1 MCRNL
6 NQHEVDML
14 AVASLEK
21 RISFFAVVALSWLL
35 HSLSTPASALAYPV
49 SFDFP
54 DAQNHLLPVP
64 DQELEVARFDGAMA
78 SEKLFPAPSQSVI
91 ALEKYRAPSE
101 LVVLRE
107 VGLDTSPQVD
117 AAIAKAMAWLRREL
131 TSAEREVFSETCD
144 QKFSVVSKTLQ
155 LTTEAL
161 ACVPWAIEKL
171 DQIVGKRSGG
181 KRGKASTRGRVKSES
196 QWREELKDVDYY
208 SAFWR
213 LDPQNIQEL
222 KKEALIA
229 KRVGKDCRYRGS
241 LAAMIA
247 RAEAFFPDS
256 AAYEVVEKLYPDYFH
271 CGEPNDEGFERTH
284 LRTGLMRLMLG
295 DPVKAKQSFLLASY
309 AEDADEEF
317 RSLFWLGV
325 VEENSSVRP
334 PGQVGNEFWD
344 QLRARYPLTIHAVV
358 AGHSVGQDPLSNA
371 VTSKESIVTRR
382 VGLAWSEFNLAAF
395 FFELLIARKEA
406 SHLADFARFAARIVD
421 APNPEAMLFL
431 SKCFDTARLYR
442 TAIGKISRYLR
453 DTQSQGLTLETMNI
467 LFPRA
472 YTDQILDSAGSV
484 DPVIVLSLIRQ
495 ESAFDPM
502 ARSVADARGL
512 MQLLPSTAARWLA
525 NARQEL
531 YDPSANVR
539 TGVKYMET
547 LFKRYD
553 GNVEHVLAAYNAGL
567 RNLDKWR
574 QRFPEANT
582 LMFMDLI
589 PFRETRT
596 YVAIILRNAYWYGRL
611 MALQQDEVADILVRK
626 SSEAKWRSSTIHNL
640 LSIAW
645 SKGRRKEERKSAL
658 SQLYALPSSEISP
671 RSE

>member
-1 MCRNL
+1 
-6 NQHEVDML
+6 ML
-14 AVASLEK
+14 AVAYLDKKFSLKKVVAFAYLGHILLVSTPVFAFPVAFDSPDAQSFPDSSPDQEVEVARSGRAGIPEIHSLGTSQLVVSLEK
-21 RISFFAVVALSWLL
+21 
-35 HSLSTPASALAYPV
+35 Y
-49 SFDFP
+49 
-54 DAQNHLLPVP
+54 
-64 DQELEVARFDGAMA
+64 
-78 SEKLFPAPSQSVI
+78 K
-91 ALEKYRAPSE
+91 APSE
-101 LVVLRE
+101 LVILRE
-107 VGLDTSPQVD
+107 VGLDASPQVD
-117 AAIAKAMAWLRREL
+117 AAVEKAMSWMRREL
-131 TSAEREVFSETCD
+131 TSSEREAFAEVCD
-144 QKFSVVSKTLQ
+144 QKFSSVSKSLQ
-155 LTTEAL
+155 LSVEAL

-171 DQIVGKRSGG
+171 DMVVSSRTSER
-181 KRGKASTRGRVKSES
+181 RGKTSLRGRVRNESE
-196 QWREELKDVDYY
+196 WRDELRDVDYY
-208 SAFWR
+208 TAFWR
-213 LDPQNIQEL
+213 LDPQNPEEL
-222 KKEALIA
+222 KKESLVA
-229 KRVGKDCRYRGS
+229 KQFAKDCRYRGS
-241 LAAMIA
+241 IAAIIA
-247 RAEAFFPDS
+247 RAEAFFPERT
-256 AAYEVVEKLYPDYFH
+256 AYEVVDNLYPDYFQ
-271 CGEPNDEGFERTH
+271 CGEPDDEGFERTH
-284 LRTGLMRLMLG
+284 LRTGLIKLMQG
-295 DPVKAKQSFLLASY
+295 DSAKAKQSFLLASY
-309 AEDADEEF
+309 AENAEEEF

-325 VEENSSVRP
+325 IEENSSTRAA
-334 PGQVGNEFWD
+334 GQLGNEYWD
-344 QLRARYPLTIHAVV
+344 QLRERYPLTIHAVV
-358 AGHSVGQDPLSNA
+358 AGHSIGQDPLSNA
-371 VTSKESIVTRR
+371 VSSKESIVARR
-382 VGLAWSEFNLAAF
+382 VGLSWSEYNLAAF

-453 DTQSQGLTLETMNI
+453 DTQSQGLTLETMNL

-512 MQLLPSTAARWLA
+512 MQLLPSTAGRWLA
-525 NARQEL
+525 NAKQEL

-547 LFKRYD
+547 LFRRYD

-611 MALQQDEVADILVRK
+611 MALQQDETANVLVQK
-626 SSEAKWRSSTIHNL
+626 SSQAKWRSNTIHNL

-645 SKGRRKEERKSAL
+645 SKGRGKDAQKSSL
-658 SQLYALPSSEISP
+658 SQLYALPLSENAP

>member
-1 MCRNL
+1 
-6 NQHEVDML
+6 ML

-21 RISFFAVVALSWLL
+21 RTIQKAIVAMTCVAPWVFC
-35 HSLSTPASALAYPV
+35 AESAQAHPV
-49 SFDFP
+49 AFDFP
-54 DAQNHLLPVP
+54 DAQSQALPVAE
-64 DQELEVARFDGAMA
+64 QEQEIARVERATVPESIPVG
-78 SEKLFPAPSQSVI
+78 STQQLI

-101 LVVLRE
+101 LVILRE
-107 VGLDTSPQVD
+107 VGLEASPQVD
-117 AAIAKAMAWLRREL
+117 AAVTKAMSWLKREL
-131 TSAEREVFSETCD
+131 TSAERDAFSQTCE
-144 QKFSVVSKTLQ
+144 QNFALVSKTLQ
-155 LTTEAL
+155 MSTEAL

-171 DQIVGKRSGG
+171 DQAVSQGSGEP
-181 KRGKASTRGRVKSES
+181 RGKSTSRGRVRTENE
-196 QWREELKDVDYY
+196 WREELRDSDYY
-208 SAFWR
+208 TSFWR
-213 LDPQNIQEL
+213 LDPQNIEEL
-222 KKEALIA
+222 KKETLLAQTFSQ
-229 KRVGKDCRYRGS
+229 DCRYRGAI
-241 LAAMIA
+241 AAMIA
-247 RAEAFFPDS
+247 RAEAFFPHS
-256 AAYEVVEKLYPDYFH
+256 AAYEVIDRLYPAYFK
-271 CGEPNDEGFERTH
+271 CGEPNDAGFERTH
-284 LRTGLMRLMLG
+284 LRTGLVRLMQGESAL
-295 DPVKAKQSFLLASY
+295 AKQSFLLSSY
-309 AEDADEEF
+309 AEDPDEEF

-325 VEENSSVRP
+325 IEENNPSRAV
-334 PGQVGNEFWD
+334 GQVGNEYWE
-344 QLRARYPLTIHAVV
+344 QLRTRYPLTIHAVV
-358 AGHSVGQDPLSNA
+358 AGHSIGQDPLSSA
-371 VTSKESIVTRR
+371 VSSKESIVARR
-382 VGLAWSEFNLAAF
+382 VGLAWSEYNLTAF

-453 DTQSQGLTLETMNI
+453 DTQSQGLTLETMNL

-472 YTDQILDSAGSV
+472 YTEQILDSAGNV

-611 MALQQDEVADILVRK
+611 MALQQDETADVLVRK
-626 SSEAKWRSSTIHNL
+626 SSQAKWRSNTIHNL

-645 SKGRRKEERKSAL
+645 SNGRGKESRKSAL
-658 SQLYALPSSEISP
+658 TQLYAVPNLEGVSRNE
-671 RSE
+671 

>member
-1 MCRNL
+1 
-6 NQHEVDML
+6 ML
-14 AVASLEK
+14 VVAYLEK
-21 RISFFAVVALSWLL
+21 RFLLKVVAVCSCLVHGILSPVPA
-35 HSLSTPASALAYPV
+35 LSYQVA
-49 SFDFP
+49 FDFP
-54 DAQNHLLPVP
+54 DAQNFPNP
-64 DQELEVARFDGAMA
+64 APEQEREVARIGLM
-78 SEKLFPAPSQSVI
+78 SKPEPQYTSSSQLVI
-91 ALEKYRAPSE
+91 ALEKYKAPSE
-101 LVVLRE
+101 LVILRE

-117 AAIAKAMAWLRREL
+117 AAVTKAMSWLRREM
-131 TSAEREVFSETCD
+131 TSAEREDFSEMCD
-144 QKFSVVSKTLQ
+144 QKFTSVSKSML
-155 LTTEAL
+155 LTTDAL
-161 ACVPWAIEKL
+161 ACVPWAMEKL
-171 DQIVGKRSGG
+171 DQVVGHGAGERRGRS
-181 KRGKASTRGRVKSES
+181 SLRGRVKSES
-196 QWREELKDVDYY
+196 EWREELKDVDYY
-208 SAFWR
+208 TAFWR
-213 LDPQNIQEL
+213 LDPQNLDEL
-222 KKEALIA
+222 KREALIA
-229 KRVGKDCRYRGS
+229 KKVAKDCRYRGS
-241 LAAMIA
+241 VAAIIA

-256 AAYEVVEKLYPDYFH
+256 DAYDVVDKLYPNYFH
-271 CGEPNDEGFERTH
+271 CGEPNDDGFERTH
-284 LRTGLMRLMLG
+284 LRTGLLLLMRG
-295 DPVKAKQSFLLASY
+295 DPIKAKQSFLLASF
-309 AEDADEEF
+309 AENAEEEF

-325 VEENSSVRP
+325 IEENSSTRP
-334 PGQVGNEFWD
+334 PEQVGNEFWD

-371 VTSKESIVTRR
+371 VSSKESIVARR

-406 SHLADFARFAARIVD
+406 SHLSDFARFAARIVD

-453 DTQSQGLTLETMNI
+453 DTQSQGLTLETMNL

-512 MQLLPSTAARWLA
+512 MQLLPSTAGRWLA

-567 RNLDKWR
+567 RNLDKWK

-611 MALQQDEVADILVRK
+611 MALQQDEVADVLVRK
-626 SSEAKWRSSTIHNL
+626 SSQAKWRSSTIHNL

-645 SKGRRKEERKSAL
+645 SKGQGKEFQKSSL
-658 SQLYALPSSEISP
+658 SQLYALPSPDLVP

>member
-1 MCRNL
+1 
-6 NQHEVDML
+6 ML

-21 RISFFAVVALSWLL
+21 HTVKKAILALMCVAPWVLC
-35 HSLSTPASALAYPV
+35 TESAQGYPV
-49 SFDFP
+49 AFDFP
-54 DAQNHLLPVP
+54 DAQSQALRAAK
-64 DQELEVARFDGAMA
+64 QEREMTRIEPAIMPESIHMRSAQQSIVLEQYKV
-78 SEKLFPAPSQSVI
+78 
-91 ALEKYRAPSE
+91 PSE
-101 LVVLRE
+101 SVVLRE
-107 VGLDTSPQVD
+107 VGLDVSPQVD
-117 AAIAKAMAWLRREL
+117 AAVLKAMSWLKKEL
-131 TSAEREVFSETCD
+131 SSAERDAFSQTCE
-144 QKFSVVSKTLQ
+144 QNFALVSKTLQ
-155 LTTEAL
+155 MSTEAL

-171 DQIVGKRSGG
+171 DQAVSQGSGERSG
-181 KRGKASTRGRVKSES
+181 KSTARGRVRTENE
-196 QWREELKDVDYY
+196 WREELRDSDYY
-208 SAFWR
+208 TSFWR
-213 LDPQNIQEL
+213 LDPQNLEEL
-222 KKEALIA
+222 KEEFLVAQKFSN
-229 KRVGKDCRYRGS
+229 DCRYRS
-241 LAAMIA
+241 AVSAMIA
-247 RAEAFFPDS
+247 RAEAFFPHS
-256 AAYEVVEKLYPDYFH
+256 TAYEVIDSLYPDYFK
-271 CGEPNDEGFERTH
+271 CAEPNDAGFERTH
-284 LRTGLMRLMLG
+284 LRIGLVRLMQG
-295 DPVKAKQSFLLASY
+295 ESAQAKQSLLLSSF
-309 AEDADEEF
+309 AEDPDEEF

-325 VEENSSVRP
+325 IEENNPSRP
-334 PGQVGNEFWD
+334 VGQVGNEYWD
-344 QLRARYPLTIHAVV
+344 RLRTRYPLTIHAVV
-358 AGHSVGQDPLSNA
+358 ADHSIGQDPLSSALSNKA
-371 VTSKESIVTRR
+371 SIVARR
-382 VGLAWSEFNLAAF
+382 VGLAWSEFNLTAF

-406 SHLADFARFAARIVD
+406 SHLANFARFAARIVD
-421 APNPEAMLFL
+421 APDPEAMLFL

-442 TAIGKISRYLR
+442 IAIGKISRYLR
-453 DTQSQGLTLETMNI
+453 DTQSQGLTLETMNL

-472 YTDQILDSAGSV
+472 YTEQILDSAGNV

-611 MALQQDEVADILVRK
+611 MALQQDETADVLVRK
-626 SSEAKWRSSTIHNL
+626 SAQAKWRSDTIHNL

-645 SKGRRKEERKSAL
+645 SNGREKESRKSAL
-658 SQLYALPSSEISP
+658 TQLYSVPSSEGES
-671 RSE
+671 RNE